1 MCHQQSFENHF
12 GLFVR
17 QYLVRFLIYCK
28 HVNPAPSRRSMGKAH
43 LVVLALLATACCC
56 SGDIWPIKER
66 RRTAKCFA
74 NARDEFRTLGYGGGN
89 KSVSI
94 AYPSWASG
102 R

>member
-1 MCHQQSFENHF
+1 
-12 GLFVR
+12 
-17 QYLVRFLIYCK
+17 
-28 HVNPAPSRRSMGKAH
+28 MGKAH

>member
-1 MCHQQSFENHF
+1 M
-12 GLFVR
+12 
-17 QYLVRFLIYCK
+17 
-28 HVNPAPSRRSMGKAH
+28 PSSRSMGQAH
-43 LVVLALLATACCC
+43 LVVLALLATACRC
-56 SGDIWPIKER
+56 SGDVWPIKER

-89 KSVSI
+89 KSASI